1 MGQLQGAETV
11 ARKVQVFDTTL
22 RDGCQAEEVAFSVHD
37 KLEIARRLDAIGVDY
52 IEGGWPNETNPR
64 DTEFFQQA
72 RERLE
77 LKNAKLTAFGSTRR
91 ATVTPEEDSNLR
103 CLLEAETP
111 TVALFGKSWGLHVTE
126 VIRCSLEDNLA
137 MIEDSVRHI
146 CSAGREVIFDAEHY
160 FDGYAAKPEY
170 ALDCIRAAERGGAV
184 CIVLCDT
191 NGGSVPSHIRR
202 GIEAAQDAVG
212 VPLGIHVHNDSGMAI
227 GNTILAVELGVEH
240 VQGTINGYGERC
252 GNANLCSVI
261 PTLELKLGAECLPEG
276 MLPELRELSL
286 YVAAQAL
293 VPHDHRQP
301 YVGASAFAHKG
312 GMHIDAVKKVPQSFE
327 HVEPEVV
334 GNERRVLIS
343 DQAGGAAIL
352 HKLQHLRPDMDKRD
366 PAVGEMLRRVKQLE
380 HEGYQ
385 FEAAEGSFELLA
397 KRVLGTHRDLFN
409 LHGFRVTIEARED
422 GQTRAEAT
430 VRLAVDGREV
440 HTAATGAGPVD
451 ALDGALRK
459 ALHEFYPQLKDVALT
474 SFKVW
479 ALGDQEGTAAKVRVL
494 IHSSDG
500 ETEWGTVGAHADII
514 AASWQALVESI
525 EYKLLQEDDGDEQ

>member
-1 MGQLQGAETV
+1 MP
-11 ARKVQVFDTTL
+11 RKVQVFDTTL

-37 KLEIARRLDAIGVDY
+37 KLEIARRLDAVGVDY

-64 DTEFFQQA
+64 DTEFFQEA

-77 LKNAKLTAFGSTRR
+77 LKHAKLTAFGSTRR
-91 ATVTPEEDSNLR
+91 ASVTPEEDANLR

-111 TVALFGKSWGLHVTE
+111 TVAIFGKSWDLHVTD

-137 MIEDSVRHI
+137 MIEDSVAHLR
-146 CSAGREVIFDAEHY
+146 SAGREVIFDAEHY
-160 FDGYAAKPEY
+160 FDGFAANPDYAVEC
-170 ALDCIRAAERGGAV
+170 LRAAERGGAV
-184 CIVLCDT
+184 CLVLCDT
-191 NGGSVPSHIRR
+191 NGGTVPSHIQT
-202 GIEAAQDAVG
+202 GIEAAKGAVST
-212 VPLGIHVHNDSGMAI
+212 PLGIHVHDDSGMAVA
-227 GNTILAVELGVEH
+227 NTVIAVEMGIDH

-252 GNANLCSVI
+252 GNANLCSLI
-261 PTLELKLGAECLPEG
+261 PTIELKLGARCLPDG
-276 MLPELRELSL
+276 MLQELRELSL

-293 VPHDHRQP
+293 IPHNHRQP
-301 YVGASAFAHKG
+301 YIGASAFAHKG
-312 GMHIDAVKKVPQSFE
+312 GMHIDAVMKTPQSFE
-327 HVEPEVV
+327 HVEPELV
-334 GNERRVLIS
+334 GNERRVLLS

-352 HKLQHLRPDMDKRD
+352 HKLQHLRPGLQKSD
-366 PAVGEMLRRVKQLE
+366 PAVGEMLSRVKQLE

-397 KRVLGTHRDLFN
+397 KRVLGTHRGFFD

-430 VRLAVDGREV
+430 VRLAVDGDEV
-440 HTAATGAGPVD
+440 HTAAMGTGPVN

-459 ALHEFYPQLKDVALT
+459 ALEQFYPQLKDVALA

-479 ALGDQEGTAAKVRVL
+479 ALGEREGTAAKVRVL

-500 ETEWGTVGAHADII
+500 EAEWGTVGAHTDII

-525 EYKLLQEDDGDEQ
+525 EYKLLQEDDG